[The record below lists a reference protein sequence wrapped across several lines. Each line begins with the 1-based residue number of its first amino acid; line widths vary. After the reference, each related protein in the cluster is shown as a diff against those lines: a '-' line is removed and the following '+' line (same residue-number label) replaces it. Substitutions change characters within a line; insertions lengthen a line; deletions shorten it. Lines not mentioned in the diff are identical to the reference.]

1 MLWYERR
8 HWTEWKGEE
17 RRGLLKKTRKR
28 KGRGGGRWLS
38 LRPLLNLPFSPPLL
52 PFRRVVGWL
61 GWAWNFSSLS
71 LLLSPSSFDGG
82 VTRPFPSTSGEKIE
96 FF

>member
-1 MLWYERR
+1 MERR
-8 HWTEWKGEE
+8 GEE
-17 RRGLLKKTRKR
+17 RVAKKTRKR
-28 KGRGGGRWLS
+28 KGGGEEEEDAGCLFAPYSIS
-38 LRPLLNLPFSPPLL
+38 LFLLPLL